1 MHRLFGI
8 ICTSH
13 LPTAFTAI
21 SLVVLYGL
29 VLWLPPLAAQ
39 ASKTPEFVETS
50 ETLKQSGDID
60 LHRTQDIQSMSP
72 DSLDDTDTSPE
83 AANAIFNS
91 GFRLSLEEGLQT
103 DTVIKY
109 MMIASS
115 LLLLTGYW
123 VWVLR
128 REIRIRQS
136 AEMREQGRSQVLES
150 LSKATPLPDILMQ
163 IVRNVEHANPEMLCS
178 ILILNPETKQLTYGA
193 APSLPDFYNTAVE
206 GLMIGDGIGSC
217 GTAAFRGERVIAEN
231 LQTHP
236 YWQEFKALTKKANLA
251 SCWSQPIIDSDG
263 VVLGTFAIYHRTP
276 MLPSKQEIQL
286 IESYASLADIV
297 ITTHRIEKEIRIAA
311 TAFESNEGMLVTNAD
326 HIIIKVNQAFTR
338 ITGYSA
344 EEAIGQSPDIL
355 NSQLN
360 DTAQRSTLW
369 QNINE
374 TGFWEGELW
383 GRHKHGHE
391 HPEHLSIRAVKDT
404 NGKIT
409 NYVATITD
417 ITLRKEAAE
426 EIERL
431 AFYDPLT
438 QLPNRRLLLERLHQA
453 VITSQRNGTTGA
465 LLFLD
470 LDQFKTLNDTLGHS
484 VGDTLLNEVAKRLSA
499 CVRDN
504 DTVARLGGDE
514 FVVILEN
521 LNSNELHAG
530 TQTEIITHKILDKL
544 STPYK
549 LEQEDYTLSTSAGAA
564 LFHGDVSEVEELL
577 KQADIA
583 MYQAKKSGRNQL
595 RFFDN
600 DMQDAI
606 NIRVEREREL
616 EVAIAQKEFQLYYQV
631 QVNDAL
637 KPIGAEALIRWIHPQ
652 RGLIPPVEFIPL
664 AEENGLI
671 LPIGQWVLESACE
684 QLDQWQDNPATQHLS
699 ISINVSAKQFHL
711 DDFIEQVKST
721 IGRYRFP
728 IERLKF
734 ELTEGLLLDDIEKAA
749 TRISQLG
756 SLGIQVSLDD
766 FGTGYSSLQYLK
778 KLPLYQLKIDQSF
791 VRDIPGGDRDIAIVR
806 TIIAMTESLGLNV
819 IAEGVENQQQL
830 DCLIHEK
837 CSHFQGYFF
846 QKPIPVDKFTA
857 FIQSTMK

>member
-1 MHRLFGI
+1 M
-8 ICTSH
+8 
-13 LPTAFTAI
+13 
-21 SLVVLYGL
+21 
-29 VLWLPPLAAQ
+29 
-39 ASKTPEFVETS
+39 
-50 ETLKQSGDID
+50 
-60 LHRTQDIQSMSP
+60 
-72 DSLDDTDTSPE
+72 
-83 AANAIFNS
+83 
-91 GFRLSLEEGLQT
+91 
-103 DTVIKY
+103 
-109 MMIASS
+109 
-115 LLLLTGYW
+115 
-123 VWVLR
+123 
-128 REIRIRQS
+128 
-136 AEMREQGRSQVLES
+136 
-150 LSKATPLPDILMQ
+150 
-163 IVRNVEHANPEMLCS
+163 
-178 ILILNPETKQLTYGA
+178 
-193 APSLPDFYNTAVE
+193 
-206 GLMIGDGIGSC
+206 
-217 GTAAFRGERVIAEN
+217 
-231 LQTHP
+231 
-236 YWQEFKALTKKANLA
+236 
-251 SCWSQPIIDSDG
+251 
-263 VVLGTFAIYHRTP
+263 
-276 MLPSKQEIQL
+276 
-286 IESYASLADIV
+286 
-297 ITTHRIEKEIRIAA
+297 
-311 TAFESNEGMLVTNAD
+311 TNAD

-360 DTAQRSTLW
+360 DTTLRSTLW

-391 HPEHLSIRAVKDT
+391 YPEHLSIRAVKDA

-438 QLPNRRLLLERLHQA
+438 QLPNRRLLLERLRQA
-453 VITSQRNGTTGA
+453 VITSKRNGTTGA

-484 VGDTLLNEVAKRLSA
+484 VGDTLLNEVAKRLSV
-499 CVRDN
+499 CVRSH

-514 FVVILEN
+514 FVIILEN

-664 AEENGLI
+664 AEETGLI

-699 ISINVSAKQFHL
+699 ISINVSAK
-711 DDFIEQVKST
+711 
-721 IGRYRFP
+721 
-728 IERLKF
+728 
-734 ELTEGLLLDDIEKAA
+734 
-749 TRISQLG
+749 
-756 SLGIQVSLDD
+756 
-766 FGTGYSSLQYLK
+766 
-778 KLPLYQLKIDQSF
+778 
-791 VRDIPGGDRDIAIVR
+791 
-806 TIIAMTESLGLNV
+806 
-819 IAEGVENQQQL
+819 
-830 DCLIHEK
+830 
-837 CSHFQGYFF
+837 
-846 QKPIPVDKFTA
+846 
-857 FIQSTMK
+857 